1 MWQSNQKKGG
11 IIKPFH
17 NLTLAI
23 PVVAAISWAFDSAS
37 QLK

>member
-11 IIKPFH
+11 IVMSFH
-17 NLTLAI
+17 NLTLAF
-23 PVVAAISWAFDSAS
+23 PVVAAISSAFDSAS